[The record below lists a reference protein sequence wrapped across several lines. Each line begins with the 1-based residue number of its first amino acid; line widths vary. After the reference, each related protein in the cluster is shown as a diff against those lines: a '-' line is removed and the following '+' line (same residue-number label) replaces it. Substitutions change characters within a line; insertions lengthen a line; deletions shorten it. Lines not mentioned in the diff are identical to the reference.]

1 MDKPTKPDLD
11 KAQKQVKSYLH
22 YSGIGFQMAA
32 TIGLG
37 AFAGWWIDKQLHWG
51 FPLFTLV
58 LSLGGVAAAIYFL
71 IKETGRK
78 DR

>member
-1 MDKPTKPDLD
+1 MDTPTPNDLE
-11 KAQKQVKSYLH
+11 KARKQVNNYLR

-37 AFAGWWIDKQLHWG
+37 AFAGWWLDKQLQWG

-58 LSLGGVAAAIYFL
+58 LSLGGVAAALYFL

-78 DR
+78 S

>member
-1 MDKPTKPDLD
+1 MKPPTPEDRKE
-11 KAQKQVKSYLH
+11 AQRQVNSYLR

-32 TIGLG
+32 MIGLG
-37 AFAGWWIDKQLHWG
+37 AFGGWWIDKQLHWG

-58 LSLGGVAAAIYFL
+58 LSLGGVALAIYVL
-71 IKETGRK
+71 IKETSRK